1 MKDYKKYLN
10 PATKV
15 PMIEVLTGDVLVDK
29 INLTRKKISIK
40 HYLNIYLFPNGED
53 VSGSPKYPLYY
64 RVIFNK
70 QSVKIKSAVDI
81 GLSLQEF
88 NQLSTKQFELLR
100 REALA
105 LTHVVNDVYT
115 NVIEA
120 SSNNYGDDLNL
131 KALGYLNYSV
141 NAGVNASE
149 IVKQSFDINQ
159 IFNTFNF
166 NDLELPLVIERKILQ
181 NISSFAVSINKYQ
194 KYEGIFKQTRN
205 INSYQLLQFLKSQ
218 NKEWT
223 AFEERYHPLIWY
235 FNLYYHQF
243 TNQSTNYQSL
253 GATQID
259 FEYLDFKKQFLEY
272 YNSKDFEILIE
283 DISNLLKC

>member
-15 PMIEVLTGDVLVDK
+15 PMIEVLEGDILVDK

-53 VSGSPKYPLYY
+53 VSGSPRYPLYY

-70 QSVKIKSAVDI
+70 QSVKIKSAIDI

-88 NQLSTKQFELLR
+88 NQLSTEQFELLR
-100 REALA
+100 REALI
-105 LTHVVNDVYT
+105 LTHVVNDIYT

-120 SSNNYGDDLNL
+120 SSNNYGDDLSL

-166 NDLELPLVIERKILQ
+166 NDLELPLVVEKKILQ
-181 NISSFAVSINKYQ
+181 NLSSFAVSINKYQ
-194 KYEGIFKQTRN
+194 EYEGIFKQTRN

-218 NKEWT
+218 NNEWT

-272 YNSKDFEILIE
+272 YDGKDFEILIE
-283 DISNLLKC
+283 DISNLLKY

>member
-29 INLTRKKISIK
+29 INLTHKKISIK

-53 VSGSPKYPLYY
+53 VSGSPRYPLYY

-88 NQLSTKQFELLR
+88 SQLSSELFELLR
-100 REALA
+100 REALI
-105 LTHVVNDVYT
+105 LTHVINEIYN

-120 SSNNYGDDLNL
+120 SSRNYGDDLNL

-141 NAGVNASE
+141 NAGTNADE
-149 IVKQSFDINQ
+149 IIKQSFDINQ

-166 NDLELPLVIERKILQ
+166 NDLELPLIIEKKILQ
-181 NISSFAVSINKYQ
+181 KLSNFAVSINKYQ
-194 KYEGIFKQTRN
+194 EYEGIFKQTKN
-205 INSYQLLQFLKSQ
+205 INSFQLIQFLKSQ
-218 NKEWT
+218 SEEWSE
-223 AFEERYHPLIWY
+223 FEKRYHPLLWH
-235 FNLYYHQF
+235 FNLYYYQF

-272 YNSKDFEILIE
+272 YDGKDFEILIE
-283 DISNLLKC
+283 DISNLLNC

>member
-29 INLTRKKISIK
+29 INLTHKKISIK

-53 VSGSPKYPLYY
+53 VSGSPRYPLYY

-88 NQLSTKQFELLR
+88 SQLSSELFELLR
-100 REALA
+100 REALI
-105 LTHVVNDVYT
+105 LTHVVNEIYN

-120 SSNNYGDDLNL
+120 SSRNYGDDLNL

-141 NAGVNASE
+141 NAGTNADE
-149 IVKQSFDINQ
+149 IIKQSFDINQ

-166 NDLELPLVIERKILQ
+166 NDLELPLIIEKKILQ
-181 NISSFAVSINKYQ
+181 KLSNFAVSINKYQ
-194 KYEGIFKQTRN
+194 EYEGIFKQTKN
-205 INSYQLLQFLKSQ
+205 INSFQLVQFLKSQ
-218 NKEWT
+218 SEEWSE
-223 AFEERYHPLIWY
+223 FEKRYHPLLWH
-235 FNLYYHQF
+235 FNLYYYQF

-272 YNSKDFEILIE
+272 YDSKDFEILIE
-283 DISNLLKC
+283 DISNLLKY

>member
-15 PMIEVLTGDVLVDK
+15 PMIEVLDGDILVDK

-88 NQLSTKQFELLR
+88 NQLSNEQFELLR
-100 REALA
+100 REALT
-105 LTHVVNDVYT
+105 LTHVVNDIYT
-115 NVIEA
+115 KVIEA
-120 SSNNYGDDLNL
+120 SSNNYGDEQNL

-141 NAGVNASE
+141 NAGVNPSE
-149 IVKQSFDINQ
+149 IIKQSFDINQ
-159 IFNTFNF
+159 IFNTFYF
-166 NDLELPLVIERKILQ
+166 NDFELPLIIEKKILQ
-181 NISSFAVSINKYQ
+181 QLISFAVSINKYQ
-194 KYEGIFKQTRN
+194 EYEGIFKQTKN
-205 INSYQLLQFLKSQ
+205 INSYQLLQFLKFQ
-218 NKEWT
+218 NNEW
-223 AFEERYHPLIWY
+223 AEFEERYHPLIWY

-243 TNQSTNYQSL
+243 TNQSFKYQHL

-272 YNSKDFEILIE
+272 YQEEIFSNLIE
-283 DISNLLKC
+283 NISEVLNA